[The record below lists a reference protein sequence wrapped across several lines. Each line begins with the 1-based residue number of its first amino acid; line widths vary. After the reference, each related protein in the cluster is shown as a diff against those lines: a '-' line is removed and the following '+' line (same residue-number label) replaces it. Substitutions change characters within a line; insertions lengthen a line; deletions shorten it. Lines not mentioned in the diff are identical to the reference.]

1 MSHGKFGILVGGG
14 PAPGIN
20 GVIAAATIEAINN
33 GYEVVG
39 LLEGFRWITQG
50 DTTHTMALT
59 RDAVRGIHA
68 RGGSLLKTARVN
80 PGADPSLV
88 ANAVRALD
96 QLGITR
102 LVCIGGDDTSF
113 GAEKIAE
120 AAAGSIRV
128 ASVPKTIDNDLP
140 LQGSTPTFGFETA
153 RATGAHE
160 VEALIEDARST
171 GRWYIAVAMGRT
183 SGSLALGICSAA
195 YAALAIIPE
204 EFERPTVDL
213 IASTIVGSILKRKLH
228 DHDDGVAIVAE
239 GLVEKFAEAE
249 VAKFASAA
257 RDSFG
262 HVRLADIPIGT
273 VVRDAVQAK
282 LKELGM
288 SVTFI
293 LKDIG
298 YELRSAPPVPFDIEY
313 TRALGSGAVRYLLEG
328 GSGALITIQE
338 NRVEP
343 LSLHD
348 LLDPNTGRIR
358 IRRVDTH
365 SDVYQ
370 TARRF
375 MTRLERKDLESP
387 AVDELAEIA
396 GMEPAAFARQ
406 FANVVEQT
414 APLATMSPI
423 QNEKPA

>member
-1 MSHGKFGILVGGG
+1 MNDGKFGILVGGG

-33 GYEVVG
+33 GYDVVG
-39 LLEGFRWITQG
+39 LLDGFRWITQG
-50 DTTHTMALT
+50 DTHHTVPLT

-88 ANAVRALD
+88 ANAVRALGE
-96 QLGITR
+96 LGISR
-102 LVCIGGDDTSF
+102 LVCIGGDDTAF

-120 AAAGSIRV
+120 AAAGSIQI

-153 RATGAHE
+153 RATGTHE

-204 EFERPTVDL
+204 EFEHPTVDL
-213 IASTIVGSILKRKLH
+213 IADTIAGSILKRRLH
-228 DHDDGVAIVAE
+228 GHEDGVAIVGE
-239 GLVEKFAEAE
+239 GLVEKFDAAEI
-249 VAKFASAA
+249 AKLESAP

-262 HVRLADIPIGT
+262 HARLADIPIGT
-273 VVRDAVQAK
+273 VVRGAVEQR
-282 LKELGM
+282 LKEFGL
-288 SVTFI
+288 SVGFV

-298 YELRSAPPVPFDIEY
+298 YELRGAPPTPFDIEY
-313 TRALGSGAVRYLLEG
+313 TRALGSGAVRYLLDG
-328 GSGALITIQE
+328 GSGALITLKE

-348 LLDPNTGRIR
+348 LLDPETGRIR
-358 IRRVDTH
+358 IRRVDTN

-375 MTRLERKDLESP
+375 MTRLERTDLESP
-387 AVDELAEIA
+387 AVEKLAAIA
-396 GMEPAAFARQ
+396 GLDPQAFARR
-406 FANVVEQT
+406 FASVVEQT
-414 APLATMSPI
+414 APLRVRLTSRVS
-423 QNEKPA
+423 